1 MNILNANNTMNKE
14 EIFYTM
20 ALTRLTNFNYQQA
33 LELYRMVGSAQLL
46 YEYRSHIGDVIG
58 ESSPRLVE
66 ALKNWDE
73 AMKRAEVELTYME
86 EHNIRALTL
95 TDDDYPQRLTECQ
108 DAPIILYY
116 KGNADLNQAKIV
128 SIVGTRQCT
137 QYGQDLIHRFI
148 ADLRQACPQVLIVSG
163 LAYGVDIHA
172 HREALANGYD
182 TVGVLAHG
190 LDQIYPY
197 RHRETADEM
206 LRHGGLL
213 T

>member
-1 MNILNANNTMNKE
+1 MNKE

-66 ALKNWDE
+66 ALKNWDD
-73 AMKRAEVELTYME
+73 AMKRAETELMYME
-86 EHNIRALTL
+86 EHSIRALTL

-116 KGNADLNQAKIV
+116 KGNADLNLAKIV
-128 SIVGTRQCT
+128 SIGLGHKFRQQSPMSEHLVSRLT
-137 QYGQDLIHRFI
+137 MAIRIDLIQSM
-148 ADLRQACPQVLIVSG
+148 RQHTYRIITVGQSLTVG
-163 LAYGVDIHA
+163 MDI
-172 HREALANGYD
+172 D
-182 TVGVLAHG
+182 TVGQAADDEHLWTS
-190 LDQIYPY
+190 LPQICD
-197 RHRETADEM
+197 ETVN
-206 LRHGGLL
+206 
-213 T
+213 